1 MKIKWKF
8 EEEDKATDEFGNLR
22 SYYKDSEPWK
32 KHNSRPY
39 FFLQIIKVLFALV
52 ICGIVVVLAFSY
64 QGYDW
69 NESGLR
75 FIRDIVI
82 QKLGITR

>member
-8 EEEDKATDEFGNLR
+8 EEEDKALDEFGNLK

-32 KHNSRPY
+32 KQKSRPY
-39 FFLQIIKVLFALV
+39 FLLQIIKILFALV
-52 ICGIVVVLAFSY
+52 ICGIVIVLAFSY

-69 NESGLR
+69 NESGFR
-75 FIRDIVI
+75 YIKEVVI
-82 QKLGITR
+82 QKLEFYR